1 MNCVLHIGIEKTGTT
16 SLQEFFVLNQESL
29 LNQNYKITHSLGKI
43 NNIGLIQLANKNK
56 LSAHIKN
63 IRGLNDKSYEIFL
76 KKRFKNFKKEILNT
90 KWPSSKKN
98 VLMSS
103 EHLQSHLNILD
114 MRNLKLVLQN
124 FGFKTF
130 KIVLVLRPQ
139 SEVFLSRL
147 STGVIAGNHYDFLN
161 NSNIIELPN
170 GYLKNSILYDYKKT
184 INEWSEVF
192 GTNNMLVLD
201 FNKIKKH
208 SLEKNFLKEIDNN
221 LDLKNLKEMEMKNI
235 SLPFEIT
242 LSLNKFNKEH
252 KLTNQ
257 NMRRLVDYLRLLEVD
272 QIDYS
277 LSNKT
282 IDQINL
288 YFGYENKKIQ
298 EEYNVDIANNYKKV
312 DAQEINI
319 EKTYKSILDM
329 YKRKI

>member
-29 LNQNYKITHSLGKI
+29 LNQNYKITHSLGRI
-43 NNIGLIQLANKNK
+43 NNSGLIQLANKNK
-56 LSAHIKN
+56 LSAHVKN

-103 EHLQSHLNILD
+103 EFLQSHLNIFD

-139 SEVFLSRL
+139 SEVILSRL

-170 GYLKNSILYDYKKT
+170 GYLKNSIMYNYKKT

-329 YKRKI
+329 HKRKI